1 MELRKLLFTEN
12 ECYKVGEA
20 MTPTGIMWHSTG
32 ANNPNLR
39 RYVGPDDGKLGQNK
53 YNNHWNTA
61 RPGGRCVCVHAFI
74 GKDKN
79 GDIATY
85 QTLPFTMRGWHAG
98 GSANDNYIG
107 FEICEDALTDKTYF
121 DKVYKE
127 AVEFT
132 AYLCELHN
140 LDPMGKNVII
150 CHADGHKLGIA
161 SNHGDVY
168 HWFKRYGKTM
178 DDVRADV
185 KAVMVKK
192 SKKTIEEIAKE
203 VINGKWGSGSTRKR
217 KLEQAG
223 YSYNEVQTKVNEIL
237 KGKTVTA
244 KKTVDELA
252 REVIKGKWGNGA
264 TRKKKLTEAGYDYS
278 VVQKR
283 VNELLK

>member
-1 MELRKLLFTEN
+1 MDLRKLLLTEN
-12 ECYKVGEA
+12 NCYKVGA
-20 MTPTGIMWHSTG
+20 KMIPKGVMWHSTG
-32 ANNPNLR
+32 ANNPKLS
-39 RYVGPDDGKLGQNK
+39 RYVGPDDGKLGVNK

-61 RPGGRCVCVHAFI
+61 KPGGRNVCVHAFI
-74 GKDKN
+74 GKDKT
-79 GDIATY
+79 GGVATY
-85 QTLPFTMRGWHAG
+85 QTLPWDMRGWHAG

-107 FEICEDALTDKTYF
+107 FEICEDSLTDKTYF

-132 AYLCELHN
+132 AYLCELYN

-150 CHADGHKLGIA
+150 CHADGYKLGIA

-178 DDVRADV
+178 DDVRVDV
-185 KAVMVKK
+185 KAIMDKK

-203 VINGKWGSGSTRKR
+203 VIDGKWGSGSTRKR

-237 KGKTVTA
+237 KGKTVTT

-278 VVQKR
+278 AVQKR
-283 VNELLK
+283 VNEILS